1 MTLEVIPEDYLT
13 HTCEEERD
21 DEVVKARMMKGSME
35 GRTSD
40 EIVP

>member
-21 DEVVKARMMKGSME
+21 EVVKARMMRGSME

-40 EIVP
+40 EIVT